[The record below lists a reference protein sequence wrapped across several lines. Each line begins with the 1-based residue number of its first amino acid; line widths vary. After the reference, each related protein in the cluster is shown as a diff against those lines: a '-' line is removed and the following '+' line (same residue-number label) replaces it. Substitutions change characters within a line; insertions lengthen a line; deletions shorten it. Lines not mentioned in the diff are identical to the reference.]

1 MKKDEMKAYLAG
13 CKSLVELV
21 GKANQ
26 LKQAGEKESTVNRVV
41 TEMRKEMLKTGGAI
55 NIIPREGIPDIDETP
70 VGRIP
75 FSINKLSAPSILY
88 DGNTVLL

>member
-1 MKKDEMKAYLAG
+1 
-13 CKSLVELV
+13 
-21 GKANQ
+21 
-26 LKQAGEKESTVNRVV
+26 
-41 TEMRKEMLKTGGAI
+41 MLKTGGAI
-55 NIIPREGIPDIDETP
+55 KIIPREGIPDIDETP

>member
-21 GKANQ
+21 GKANK

-55 NIIPREGIPDIDETP
+55 KVIP
-70 VGRIP
+70 
-75 FSINKLSAPSILY
+75 SSPSILY